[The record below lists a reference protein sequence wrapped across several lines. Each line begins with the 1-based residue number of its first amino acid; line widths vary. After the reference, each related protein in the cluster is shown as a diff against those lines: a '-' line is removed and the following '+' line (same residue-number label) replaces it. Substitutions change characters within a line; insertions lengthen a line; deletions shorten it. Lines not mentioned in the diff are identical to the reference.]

1 MITFTPVPPMEE
13 LLPTMNICVKSST
26 GYMKVLQ
33 VSDMEGVADK
43 THPGDRCMQL
53 SKISTVPSKFNLV
66 SNSLL
71 FQVHP
76 DINFQSK
83 VKTQP
88 GEK

>member
-1 MITFTPVPPMEE
+1 
-13 LLPTMNICVKSST
+13 
-26 GYMKVLQ
+26 
-33 VSDMEGVADK
+33 MEGVADK
-43 THPGDRCMQL
+43 IHVGDRCMQP
-53 SKISTVPSKFNLV
+53 SKISTVPSKFSSV

-76 DINFQSK
+76 DINLKGK